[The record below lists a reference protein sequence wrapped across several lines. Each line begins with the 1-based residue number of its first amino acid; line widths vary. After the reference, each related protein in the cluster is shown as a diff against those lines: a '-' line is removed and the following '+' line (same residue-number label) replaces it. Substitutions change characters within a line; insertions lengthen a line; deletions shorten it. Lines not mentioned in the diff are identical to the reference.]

1 MKTVRPTPKTIGSSR
16 GNKSTRGRDSAHLPP
31 NSAHD
36 LGPIAVGSPG
46 PPKFQSAGFC
56 RHWESSRMS
65 TPSSSPVSAR
75 ATAIITG
82 GSRGLGFEVARGLG
96 AQGYH
101 LALIAK
107 DPQGL
112 NQAREKLIAE
122 FPQSTVTTFAIDFE
136 VSTPDALDRAR
147 QQLSEVKNSVATPTA
162 LVIAHA
168 VMSEKMSKTLRTT
181 DAEWRRVMAINLDST
196 FMVVNELVPPMAD
209 ARNGRVVIFSACLGR
224 MSGPGNAGGLA
235 PYRISK
241 AGVNALVRNLAH
253 ETGMG
258 ARGLLV
264 DAICPNHS
272 RTDMGGP
279 DALRSAEE
287 GAETALWL
295 LNRTFDPQS
304 ANEIEKTTGVLWE
317 DHQIVPW

>member
-1 MKTVRPTPKTIGSSR
+1 
-16 GNKSTRGRDSAHLPP
+16 
-31 NSAHD
+31 
-36 LGPIAVGSPG
+36 
-46 PPKFQSAGFC
+46 
-56 RHWESSRMS
+56 MS
-65 TPSSSPVSAR
+65 TAAQPQPV
-75 ATAIITG
+75 AIITG
-82 GSRGLGFEVARGLG
+82 GSRGLGFEVARGL
-96 AQGYH
+96 AARGYG
-101 LALIAK
+101 LALIAR
-107 DPQGL
+107 DSDRL
-112 NQAREKLIAE
+112 AAASNALRAE
-122 FPQSTVTTFAIDFE
+122 FPQTSVTTFPIDFE
-136 VSTPDALDRAR
+136 VTTPAAIEKAR
-147 QQLSEVKNSVATPTA
+147 TALSEVKAQFPTTQA

-181 DAEWRRVMAINLDST
+181 DEEWRRVLSINLDST

-279 DALRSAEE
+279 DAPRSAEE

-295 LNRTFDPQS
+295 IDRTFDAQS
-304 ANEIEKTTGVLWE
+304 ASLEERTTGVLWE

>member
-1 MKTVRPTPKTIGSSR
+1 M
-16 GNKSTRGRDSAHLPP
+16 PP

-46 PPKFQSAGFC
+46 PPKFQSAGIC
-56 RHWESSRMS
+56 CHWESSRMS
-65 TPSSSPVSAR
+65 TPSSSPAPAG

-82 GSRGLGFEVARGLG
+82 GSRGLGFEVARGLA

-112 NQAREKLIAE
+112 AQAREKLIAE
-122 FPQSTVTTFAIDFE
+122 FPQCTVTTFAIDFE
-136 VSTPDALDRAR
+136 VTTPTALERAR
-147 QQLSEVKNSVATPTA
+147 QQLSEVKNSIATPTA

-168 VMSEKMSKTLRTT
+168 VMSEKMSKTLRTS

-209 ARNGRVVIFSACLGR
+209 ARNGRIVIFSACLGR

-304 ANEIEKTTGVLWE
+304 GNEIEKTTGVLWE